1 MSKPDI
7 PLEMP
12 CLRCGHHIIHE
23 HTQLDDGQ
31 WWCYGQDCEQICR
44 GENTVEMA
52 EQPELNGLMSLLKE
66 DIAKTT
72 YNYEEV
78 MEFLE
83 QAYPPGWQNSR
94 EGIAKARFNVI
105 NGDIPWAIDRQQTN
119 TKEVSTMVDNRSNEV
134 PQEQSSLLNT
144 DLATNPPQELGA
156 SVTDQFAQML
166 EDSSKI
172 SNLLVRPLQK
182 SSLGHAKIGPK
193 NYITIEGWGLVCQ
206 FFRSEFSPEGEP
218 IETRDKDGKLLRV
231 QQTAILKRRDGTII
245 NRVTASCGRDEP
257 MWKHRPEH
265 ALSSMAQTR
274 ACSKSARLAYS
285 WVLLLDD
292 AFAKG
297 DWSVTPYEEMPEG
310 EDHAEVVFETKSIN
324 HASQEYIPDQEHVVC
339 AECGSPMRQRN
350 GVNGPFLGCSNYPAC
365 KHTQNMSI
373 SDKEEDLV

>member
-1 MSKPDI
+1 METQKPMSED
-7 PLEMP
+7 
-12 CLRCGHHIIHE
+12 
-23 HTQLDDGQ
+23 
-31 WWCYGQDCEQICR
+31 QILTSLM
-44 GENTVEMA
+44 TV
-52 EQPELNGLMSLLKE
+52 LKE
-66 DIAKTT
+66 EANRSR
-72 YNYEEV
+72 YLYEDV
-78 MEFLE
+78 V
-83 QAYPPGWQNSR
+83 AYGDRIYPGWQNSTK
-94 EGIAKARFNVI
+94 GIAELRL
-105 NGDIPWAIDRQQTN
+105 AIVQQTIN
-119 TKEVSTMVDNRSNEV
+119 TKEALQMVEHTTNNEV

-144 DLATNPPQELGA
+144 ELATNPPQELGA

-206 FFRSEFSPEGEP
+206 FFRSSFSPEGEP

-231 QQTAILKRRDGTII
+231 QQTAILKRRDGSII

-324 HASQEYIPDQEHVVC
+324 HASREDMPDQEHVEC
-339 AECGSPMRQRN
+339 AKCGAAMRQRH
-350 GVNGPFLGCSNYPAC
+350 GVNGAFLGCSNYPAC

-373 SDKEEDLV
+373 SDKVEYLQEEDLV

>member
-1 MSKPDI
+1 MEMSEPMSEDQI
-7 PLEMP
+7 LTSLMAV
-12 CLRCGHHIIHE
+12 LRE
-23 HTQLDDGQ
+23 EANRSRYLYEDVVA
-31 WWCYGQDCEQICR
+31 YGDRI
-44 GENTVEMA
+44 
-52 EQPELNGLMSLLKE
+52 
-66 DIAKTT
+66 
-72 YNYEEV
+72 Y
-78 MEFLE
+78 
-83 QAYPPGWQNSR
+83 PGWQNSTK
-94 EGIAKARFNVI
+94 GIAELRLAIAEQTI
-105 NGDIPWAIDRQQTN
+105 NT
-119 TKEVSTMVDNRSNEV
+119 TEEVSNMVDNRSNEV

-324 HASQEYIPDQEHVVC
+324 HASQEYIPAQEHVVC
-339 AECGSPMRQRN
+339 AECHSPMRQRT
-350 GVNGPFLGCSNYPAC
+350 GPTGPFLGCSNYPAC
-365 KHTQNMSI
+365 KHTQNMPI